1 MNFECSPL
9 LSISFYTAF
18 QFAMA
23 FVYITSFN
31 SSSKPPQVAIIV
43 TLVFQMEEWGERSER
58 LCVEG

>member
-1 MNFECSPL
+1 
-9 LSISFYTAF
+9 
-18 QFAMA
+18 MA